1 MSLTQTLIAGPT
13 ATGPGFK
20 QAIYHVAWDSSY
32 PTGGEPLD
40 CTDEFTYVYGVVF
53 AGNDTS
59 ADNTF
64 VFNALIPA
72 PTTACTTSNV
82 LIQAWLGG
90 TTDAVLEE
98 EGNTTNLSAIG
109 QMAVIVYGV

>member
-1 MSLTQTLIAGPT
+1 MSLTQTLVAGPT
-13 ATGPGFK
+13 AVGPGIK
-20 QAIYHVAWDSSY
+20 MAIYDVAFDSSY

-40 CTDEFTYVYGVVF
+40 CSSEFTYVYGVTF

-59 ADNTF
+59 ADNKF
-64 VFNALIPA
+64 VFNAIIPA
-72 PTTACTTSNV
+72 PTTACSSSNV
-82 LIQAWLGG
+82 TIQAWLGG

-98 EGNTTNLSAIG
+98 EGNATDLSAIG